1 MYSEEVHAFKGLA
14 VMFKLDIMKASVMVD
29 WAFLLEVMA
38 KLGFGRRLLSIVC
51 GMLSTT
57 STRVVV
63 NEIVGSLIYNWC
75 ELRQGSPLS
84 HLLFD
89 SMMDVLH
96 LIFKKAAVDGL
107 LAPLSSHGL

>member
-63 NEIVGSLIYNWC
+63 NEIVGSLIYNRC

-96 LIFKKAAVDGL
+96 LMFKKAAVDVTRY
-107 LAPLSSHGL
+107 